1 MNNNPKPTG
10 ELTQNLIPSDK
21 REITVPIPLPVI
33 FSQIHGK
40 LTLTDLKLWYLLLH
54 YSWDDLL
61 IYSKLGE
68 WHSIQESEL
77 NGLFKKYT
85 GTKSID
91 RLWDSGKR
99 LAELRVEFQQIDND
113 GDKWIGI
120 SSLFHCRYKEKGV
133 RDGIFEYMFPAPLIP
148 ILLDPKV
155 YARLQ
160 IAFMLRL
167 KSKYAIGLYQM
178 IETVANKRSPTLS
191 GTVDNLRSW
200 LKVPEGKLSNWANLY
215 NKALSPALNELNECV
230 ELTGLVVD
238 CQIHKLGRGGKVTQI
253 LFSVF
258 KTKNRIEFEKSIKT
272 SKTSKIERDLYKLVP
287 PIPEFKIAE
296 IAKKYARHF
305 DYKVLEKQWR
315 QKILK
320 DGAPANA
327 LASFAGYC
335 KAVAA
340 PYRN

>member
-1 MNNNPKPTG
+1 MNTSPKPTG
-10 ELTQNLIPSDK
+10 ELTQNLVCGD
-21 REITVPIPLPVI
+21 RRGITVPVPLPII

-54 YSWDDLL
+54 CSWDDLL
-61 IYSKLGE
+61 THSKLGE
-68 WHSIQESEL
+68 WHSIKESEL

-91 RLWDSGKR
+91 RLWGSGKR
-99 LAELRVEFQQIDND
+99 LAELRVEFQQVDDD
-113 GDKWIGI
+113 GDKWVGI

-178 IETVANKRSPTLS
+178 VETVANKRSPVLS
-191 GTVDNLRSW
+191 GTVDEVRSW

-215 NKALSPALNELNECV
+215 NKALLPALHELNEFI

-238 CQIHKLGRGGKVTQI
+238 HHVHKSGKGGKVTHVQ
-253 LFSVF
+253 FSVS
-258 KTKNRIEFEKSIKT
+258 KTDGRVEFEKSIKA
-272 SKTSKIERDLYKLVP
+272 SSASKIERDLYKVVP

-296 IAKKYARHF
+296 IAKKHARHF
-305 DYKVLEKQWR
+305 DYKLLEKQWR

-320 DGAPANA
+320 DGAPDNA

-335 KAVAA
+335 KAVAET
-340 PYRN
+340 YCN